1 LPTGPM
7 ASTLPNDTIPLIS
20 IVTPPEH
27 IDEASETTVETR
39 QALDKARKAL
49 AEAHARLELTTE
61 HEDDPDRAAYGTLL
75 ETVGEQLDTLE
86 RHMAVLEIEMQQ
98 RRTNTANAHVACRN
112 WKHDGISGSKAR
124 YMVVVLLLTAS
135 LISTLFALF
144 FLSTRK

>member
-1 LPTGPM
+1 M
-7 ASTLPNDTIPLIS
+7 ASTSPNHTIPLIS

-49 AEAHARLELTTE
+49 AEAHARLELATK
-61 HEDDPDRAAYGTLL
+61 HEDDPDRIACGTLL
-75 ETVGEQLDTLE
+75 EIVGEQLNTLE
-86 RHMAVLEIEMQQ
+86 RYLSAMETEMHS
-98 RRTNTANAHVACRN
+98 RRTNAARAHVSGTDR
-112 WKHDGISGSKAR
+112 KHEELSGSKAR